1 MQNRHPLQDLL
12 EPVID
17 GLGFDLVRILTIGQA
32 NPTLQ
37 IMIERKDRKD
47 IVVEDCARASRAI
60 SEVLDEKDPIKDRY
74 SLEVSSP
81 GLDRPLVTLE
91 HFQRFAGYEAK
102 LETSVEVEK
111 RKRFKG
117 KILSVDD
124 KNDIHFEMDGAEYVI
139 PYENV
144 AKAKLIITDEMLKA
158 YEQDLPEEIL
168 AGIQE

>member
-1 MQNRHPLQDLL
+1 ML
-12 EPVID
+12 EPTINE
-17 GLGFDLVRILTIGQA
+17 LGFDVVRIVTIGQS

-37 IMIERKDRKD
+37 IMIERKDRTD
-47 IVVEDCARASRAI
+47 IVVEDCAKVSRAV
-60 SEVLDEKDPIKDRY
+60 SEILDEKDPIKDQY

-91 HFQRFAGYEAK
+91 HFQRFCGYEAK
-102 LETSVEVEK
+102 IETSAEVEK

-124 KNDIHFEMDGAEYVI
+124 KDNIHFEMDDEEYSI
-139 PYENV
+139 PYDDI
-144 AKAKLIITDEMLKA
+144 AKAKLVLTDELLKA

-168 AGIQE
+168 AGIEE